1 VLEPSACCGFYAVEA
16 RARRRVDNLPRHA
29 NMTSEE
35 KVDARVQAKLNM
47 YDYATFVETDPWC
60 ELVHSEP
67 PFFDSSFVQPGR
79 ANGPY

>member
-1 VLEPSACCGFYAVEA
+1 
-16 RARRRVDNLPRHA
+16 
-29 NMTSEE
+29 MTSEE

-47 YDYATFVETDPWC
+47 YDYAIFVETDPWC

-79 ANGPY
+79 ANGPYQAHTGIMGGEKHSTE

>member
-1 VLEPSACCGFYAVEA
+1 
-16 RARRRVDNLPRHA
+16 
-29 NMTSEE
+29 MTSEE